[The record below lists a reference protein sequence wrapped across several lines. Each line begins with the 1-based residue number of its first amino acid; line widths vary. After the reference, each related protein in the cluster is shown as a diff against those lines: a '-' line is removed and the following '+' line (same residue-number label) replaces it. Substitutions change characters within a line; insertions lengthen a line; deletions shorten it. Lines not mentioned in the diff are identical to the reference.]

1 MRPIRVLY
9 VNGGIMDRGGISAF
23 MMNYYRHIDRT
34 KIQID
39 FVVHGFKKGVFDDEI
54 KQLGGEIYNVP
65 IKSKDFLGNIKGL
78 RKIFLSG
85 KYKIVHSHMDA
96 MGAVILKEAKKCKI
110 PIRIAHS
117 HSTEHLTVTKVQ
129 FLLNEFARKH
139 ITRYATHFFA
149 CSEPAGR
156 WLFGD
161 EYAEAGM
168 VKYIKNAIELD
179 QYIFDEALR
188 KQVKKELKVEN
199 NLVIGHVGR
208 LEHQKNHF
216 YLLEVFKDLLTI
228 KPEAK
233 LILVGDGLLKSK
245 IVQKIETLNLADA
258 VIVLGARDDVN
269 VILNAVDVF
278 VLPSHFEG
286 LGIALVEAQAN
297 GVYCIASESVPG
309 EVNITGKVQF
319 LPIDDSGK
327 KMWVEAMTTQE
338 NKDDRNVDLNTF
350 ISTGYSIKNEV
361 KVLQELYLN
370 YLEEIQ

>member
-1 MRPIRVLY
+1 M
-9 VNGGIMDRGGISAF
+9 
-23 MMNYYRHIDRT
+23 
-34 KIQID
+34 
-39 FVVHGFKKGVFDDEI
+39 
-54 KQLGGEIYNVP
+54 
-65 IKSKDFLGNIKGL
+65 
-78 RKIFLSG
+78 
-85 KYKIVHSHMDA
+85 
-96 MGAVILKEAKKCKI
+96 
-110 PIRIAHS
+110 
-117 HSTEHLTVTKVQ
+117 
-129 FLLNEFARKH
+129 
-139 ITRYATHFFA
+139 
-149 CSEPAGR
+149 
-156 WLFGD
+156 
-161 EYAEAGM
+161 
-168 VKYIKNAIELD
+168 
-179 QYIFDEALR
+179 
-188 KQVKKELKVEN
+188 
-199 NLVIGHVGR
+199 
-208 LEHQKNHF
+208 
-216 YLLEVFKDLLTI
+216 
-228 KPEAK
+228 
-233 LILVGDGLLKSK
+233 
-245 IVQKIETLNLADA
+245 QKIETLNLADA